1 MAGTPTGDLPPSD
14 TRGNAA
20 YQHMRRM
27 KAQLEAEMRNR
38 NN

>member
-1 MAGTPTGDLPPSD
+1 MAGTPTGDLPTSES
-14 TRGNAA
+14 RGNAA
-20 YQHMRRM
+20 WQDVRRM